1 MKTFL
6 AVVIIILLNTF
17 VDVSILQ
24 MIGLALV
31 FIFCFSCELFE
42 SNRTIKEKDY
52 YTIKAEYYETL
63 TIKVINETADSERAV
78 G

>member
-17 VDVSILQ
+17 VDISLLEKTGIILTF
-24 MIGLALV
+24 MFV
-31 FIFCFSCELFE
+31 FFNEVFE
-42 SNRTIKEKDY
+42 TNRTIAKKDY
-52 YTIKAEYYETL
+52 YKLKAEYYETL
-63 TIKVINETADSERAV
+63 TMKVINETANSERAV